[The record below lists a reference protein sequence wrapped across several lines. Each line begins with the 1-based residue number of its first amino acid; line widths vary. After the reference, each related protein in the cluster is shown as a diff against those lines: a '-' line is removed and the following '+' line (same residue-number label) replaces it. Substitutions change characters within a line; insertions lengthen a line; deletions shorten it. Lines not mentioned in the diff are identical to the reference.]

1 MTKPSD
7 KKHLGRVAQLG
18 CVVCRNL
25 GLGPTPAEV
34 HHLLKNG
41 KRRGHRKTIP
51 LCTLHHRS
59 GVKDESHVSRHPW
72 RKEFESRY
80 GTEEQLLAQT
90 EAELR
95 GERYDYVRVA

>member
-1 MTKPSD
+1 MTSD
-7 KKHLGRVAQLG
+7 QKHMARVAQLG

-41 KRRGHRKTIP
+41 RRISHKKTIP
-51 LCTLHHRS
+51 LCRPHHQ
-59 GVKDESHVSRHPW
+59 GGLNNEAIVSRHPW
-72 RKEFESRY
+72 RKEFERRY

-90 EAELR
+90 EAELAH
-95 GERYDYVRVA
+95 VRVA